1 MLTIKKVNW
10 ETLQTIRQDFY
21 IKKEKEEGKKKNEK
35 KRKEKMPI
43 LYKVLLIYTDVQKV

>member
-21 IKKEKEEGKKKNEK
+21 IKKEKEEGKKKM
-35 KRKEKMPI
+35 KRKDANP
-43 LYKVLLIYTDVQKV
+43 L